1 MYLQLLQVGAQIFLE
16 QDGKQ
21 NVPISN
27 VLHMA
32 IIRRR
37 VFDIRLGVVERAH
50 QERDAFLP
58 AALAH
63 FWHFLEK
70 PVPHVSSV
78 LHRALHQLI
87 LNEWRGGFAFQTL
100 LRRAQTL
107 HAVRR
112 QRDCVVKVRVIG
124 VALDGFFRKADSVG
138 DALLHNRVLDVQ
150 DVGHV
155 LLPGVLLVPDR
166 ARTMWQRVGPH
177 LEREAEVVDVS
188 PSRFRILRLKHA
200 VGDGKFSLEDKLRLL
215 QPECVQV
222 KRPDAFQHRALE
234 LARAGERQ
242 IHFAA
247 VLPVVHADVAEVRR
261 HAALDRRHEPVGIE
275 VALVVLR
282 FEAV

>member
-27 VLHMA
+27 VLHVA

-87 LNEWRGGFAFQTL
+87 LNKWRGGFAFQTL
-100 LRRAQTL
+100 LSPRADPA
-107 HAVRR
+107 HAVRGK
-112 QRDCVVKVRVIG
+112 RDCVVEVRVIG
-124 VALDGFFRKADSVG
+124 VALDGFFSQG
-138 DALLHNRVLDVQ
+138 
-150 DVGHV
+150 
-155 LLPGVLLVPDR
+155 
-166 ARTMWQRVGPH
+166 
-177 LEREAEVVDVS
+177 
-188 PSRFRILRLKHA
+188 
-200 VGDGKFSLEDKLRLL
+200 
-215 QPECVQV
+215 
-222 KRPDAFQHRALE
+222 
-234 LARAGERQ
+234 
-242 IHFAA
+242 
-247 VLPVVHADVAEVRR
+247 
-261 HAALDRRHEPVGIE
+261 
-275 VALVVLR
+275 
-282 FEAV
+282 